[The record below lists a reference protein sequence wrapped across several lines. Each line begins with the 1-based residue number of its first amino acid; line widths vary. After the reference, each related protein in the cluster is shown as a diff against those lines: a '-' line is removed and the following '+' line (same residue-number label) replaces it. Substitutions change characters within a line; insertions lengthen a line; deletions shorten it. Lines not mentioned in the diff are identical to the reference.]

1 MTYEWVQGRYFR
13 GSLVERKNGIRLIVV
28 PKYMTEQSVEVWN
41 WCCET
46 QGLADTEEA
55 AQKAAERAVD
65 AYRRGAEDMREAAA
79 KILTCHFPGANADGS
94 RCGLCRLCDAAMD
107 EAIRALPIPED
118 K

>member
-46 QGLADTEEA
+46 QGTADTEEA
-55 AQKAAERAVD
+55 AQKAAERAAD
-65 AYRRGAEDMREAAA
+65 AYRRGAETMREQVAS
-79 KILTCHFPGANADGS
+79 LFDGGPNVPGLMKSPEFRDF
-94 RCGLCRLCDAAMD
+94 
-107 EAIRALPIPED
+107 IRTLPIPED

>member
-65 AYRRGAEDMREAAA
+65 AYRRGAEAMREAAA
-79 KILTCHFPGANADGS
+79 RLFDGGTGIPGLAKVHGFRDF
-94 RCGLCRLCDAAMD
+94 
-107 EAIRALPIPED
+107 IRALPIPED
-118 K
+118 L